1 MSAQLKSFEGP
12 DVQVLLD
19 RIRLEIGPG
28 AKIDGAQ
35 KVRVGGVLGFFAKEH
50 FRVVVE
56 VPDAAAADATAAD
69 ATGSQQP
76 RRTRRTAAAPTAAP
90 ASGPAAGD
98 VFRAM
103 AEATDDVVDIGGP
116 VAAAASATTTAS
128 PPIAR
133 ATATTA
139 KPPLPVPSVESF
151 DAVLTRVAT
160 TLENDPGAGAAP
172 PPAPTGPG
180 HRPVDPDP
188 RPDEDGFLVSP
199 EFAAFHDRARQNG
212 RALAAETT
220 AETTGG
226 TGAGTRPGIAAR
238 AAQFLAE
245 TTGPGDRVRGPVEV
259 PAVAPDPVAES
270 LVRVGLEPALVR
282 SVTDGLGRGGDL
294 DAVLLGV
301 FGALPDPPPLPG
313 RAGSLMVVVGAG
325 APARRLAAAVAGEI
339 GIDPAD
345 VPFASL
351 DPEAYMV
358 ATGTLLVRSAEE
370 AAEHAPGWR
379 RAHTAVVV
387 VDAPVAAGERAWAT
401 HLIAALRPTAVW
413 GVVDAT
419 SKTHDIEAWAA
430 NLGGIDALALENTG
444 ATVSP
449 AASLALGIPVARLNG
464 QPATAARWVATVVD
478 QVRPCT

>member
-1 MSAQLKSFEGP
+1 VSAQLKSFEGP

-56 VPDAAAADATAAD
+56 VPD
-69 ATGSQQP
+69 
-76 RRTRRTAAAPTAAP
+76 AAPTAAP

-199 EFAAFHDRARQNG
+199 EFAAFHDRARQNE
-212 RALAAETT
+212 RALA

>member
-1 MSAQLKSFEGP
+1 
-12 DVQVLLD
+12 
-19 RIRLEIGPG
+19 
-28 AKIDGAQ
+28 
-35 KVRVGGVLGFFAKEH
+35 
-50 FRVVVE
+50 
-56 VPDAAAADATAAD
+56 
-69 ATGSQQP
+69 
-76 RRTRRTAAAPTAAP
+76 
-90 ASGPAAGD
+90 
-98 VFRAM
+98 
-103 AEATDDVVDIGGP
+103 
-116 VAAAASATTTAS
+116 
-128 PPIAR
+128 
-133 ATATTA
+133 
-139 KPPLPVPSVESF
+139 
-151 DAVLTRVAT
+151 
-160 TLENDPGAGAAP
+160 
-172 PPAPTGPG
+172 
-180 HRPVDPDP
+180 
-188 RPDEDGFLVSP
+188 
-199 EFAAFHDRARQNG
+199 
-212 RALAAETT
+212 
-220 AETTGG
+220 
-226 TGAGTRPGIAAR
+226 
-238 AAQFLAE
+238 
-245 TTGPGDRVRGPVEV
+245 
-259 PAVAPDPVAES
+259 
-270 LVRVGLEPALVR
+270 
-282 SVTDGLGRGGDL
+282 
-294 DAVLLGV
+294 
-301 FGALPDPPPLPG
+301 
-313 RAGSLMVVVGAG
+313 MVVVGAG